1 MHISFIFLLL
11 LLLPNMTYSVIP
23 KFEASRFSPP
33 PPSLW
38 DSSRSKGE
46 VGTCGND
53 SFAVQS
59 GTGYSLHRRRLDTDT
74 CAI

>member
-1 MHISFIFLLL
+1 MHIVFL
-11 LLLPNMTYSVIP
+11 LLLPNMTYGVIP
-23 KFEASRFSPP
+23 KFKASRFSPP

-38 DSSRSKGE
+38 DSSQSKGE

-53 SFAVQS
+53 SFTMQS